1 MDARSRPARPSLEQ
15 RMVQTGPRRAILGA
29 LTIPLFAIAC
39 LWQWQSAAPLARV
52 TLFSAAFVILATIS
66 AAEQA
71 HVFLRSAMRSEAT
84 LKEAIGAN
92 YDRGLVRATIIM
104 SFVDYLYLL
113 DYAHWHLVPVLERKP
128 LQWTG
133 IAAAGASLLIL
144 AWADRWLSRHFAND
158 AAAKQIMTGGPY
170 RFVRHPRYT
179 SILLGKLAAPL
190 LLGSLLAWIVLP
202 VWLFLIFRRM
212 QREEPHLHDL
222 FGAAYAT
229 YASRTARLI
238 PGIY

>member
-1 MDARSRPARPSLEQ
+1 
-15 RMVQTGPRRAILGA
+15 MVPF
-29 LTIPLFAIAC
+29 FAVFC
-39 LWQWQSAAPLARV
+39 LWQWRSATPLSRI
-52 TLFSAAFVILATIS
+52 TLFSAAFVILVTI
-66 AAEQA
+66 AGAEQA

-84 LKEAIGAN
+84 LKEAIGTS
-92 YDRGLVRATIIM
+92 YDRGLVRAIVAL
-104 SFVDYLYLL
+104 SFVDYLYLI
-113 DYAHWHLVPVLERKP
+113 DYAHWHLAPALERKS
-128 LQWTG
+128 LQWVG
-133 IAAAGASLLIL
+133 VVAAGASLLIL

-179 SILLGKLAAPL
+179 SILLAKLAAPL
-190 LLGSLLAWIVLP
+190 LLGSVLAWITFP
-202 VWLFLIFRRM
+202 VYVFLIFRRM

-222 FGAAYAT
+222 FGVAYDT